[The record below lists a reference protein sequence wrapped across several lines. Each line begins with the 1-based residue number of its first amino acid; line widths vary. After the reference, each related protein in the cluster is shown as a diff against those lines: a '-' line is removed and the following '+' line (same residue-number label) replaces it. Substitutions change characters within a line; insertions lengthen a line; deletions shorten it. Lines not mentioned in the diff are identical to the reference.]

1 MKLLRDL
8 TLGLYL
14 PGTSPVHGLDPRA
27 KLGACVLAMAA
38 TLSPGSAWGA
48 VWSWPLLALGLG
60 ASRVPAG
67 LFLRGLRPFV
77 WLFAFTLVLHGLT
90 TPGRDLLG
98 QVWPGW
104 GLGFTREGLLQG
116 GAVCVQLATA
126 VGFSSLLTLTTSPT
140 DLVWGLERLGSPLA
154 RLGVPVGEFCVTA
167 LLALRFFPI
176 LYEEAERLTLALR
189 ARGIDPGEGG
199 FAARTRNVLPL
210 LVPLFRQVFQ
220 RAETLALAME
230 MRGYRADRPRTSW
243 RARGLG
249 PREAAALGL
258 AALTLGSALFAP
270 LLVRQP

>member
-8 TLGLYL
+8 TLGLYV
-14 PGTSPVHGLDPRA
+14 PRTSPLHGLDPRA
-27 KLGACVLAMAA
+27 KLGACALAMAA

-48 VWSWPLLALGLG
+48 VWSWPLLAVGLG
-60 ASRVPAG
+60 ASRVPVG
-67 LFLRGLRPFV
+67 LFLRGFRPFL

-90 TPGRDLLG
+90 TPGRMLAGLS
-98 QVWPGW
+98 WTES

-140 DLVWGLERLGSPLA
+140 DLVWGLERLGSPLG

-199 FAARTRNVLPL
+199 LAARVRNVLPL

-230 MRGYRADRPRTSW
+230 MRGYRPGQPRTCW

-249 PREAAALGL
+249 APEAAALGL
-258 AALTLGSALFAP
+258 AALTLGAAVAAP
-270 LLVRQP
+270 FLARP